1 MPHSFTHLL
10 SHVIFGT
17 KGRVP
22 CLDAEL
28 RERLFPYMGG
38 IIRELG
44 GSTLAIN
51 GTMDH
56 AHLLLLLPATKP
68 VADAMRV
75 LKANSSRWVHETW
88 ASRRSFAWQTGYGA
102 FSVSRSVADTIQHY
116 IESQE
121 DHHRRMTFK
130 EELITLLERH
140 GIAYDE
146 RHVWD

>member
-10 SHVIFGT
+10 SHMVFST

-56 AHLLLLLPATKP
+56 AHLLLLLPATRP

-75 LKANSSRWVHETW
+75 LKTNSSRWVHETW
-88 ASRRSFAWQTGYGA
+88 ASRREFCWQTGYGA
-102 FSVSRSVADTIQHY
+102 FSVSRSGAEEIRRY
-116 IESQE
+116 IEN
-121 DHHRRMTFK
+121 
-130 EELITLLERH
+130 
-140 GIAYDE
+140 
-146 RHVWD
+146 